1 MPSLASLLKAEGLE
15 ISPELEAKLPTLTEA
30 SDEVR
35 AMSQAKDELLKWKQD
50 NKPLLESLQTEK
62 NELDTKY
69 NDELNERMRVA
80 KENDDFKTQLEI
92 IQEREKKQAEQLEV
106 RNKQAKHGA
115 QESAELQVAGLFKSQ
130 EVGRLIAKNYAVVDL
145 SDDGSVNTT
154 YNLNGESFTDFSL
167 FKSAAE
173 KVDYL
178 ASQMAAPQSSGP
190 SGRGGQG
197 GEGHKKPS
205 EMNSQERVEFK
216 QRDPSGFKKAFN
228 L

>member
-1 MPSLASLLKAEGLE
+1 MPTLTELLKAEG
-15 ISPELEAKLPTLTEA
+15 IDVPESLSAKLPTLLEA

-50 NKPLLESLQTEK
+50 NKPLLESLQSEK

-92 IQEREKKQAEQLEV
+92 IQEREKKQAEQLEI

-154 YNLNGESFTDFSL
+154 YNLNGESFTDFNL
-167 FKSAAE
+167 FKAAAE

-178 ASQMAAPQSSGP
+178 ASQMAGPQSSGP
-190 SGRGGQG
+190 SGKGGHG
-197 GEGHKKPS
+197 GGGGKKPQ
-205 EMNSQERVEFK
+205 EMNSQERLEFK
-216 QRDPSGFKKAFN
+216 QRDPAGFKLAFN